1 MVLPLFALPGLIPVR
16 RTGTFDMGILVRAG
30 GGALVFGRGA
40 STSRTAERADWLVE
54 CGGELCLLLI
64 GILDSRGRLQLP
76 FIDRKVD
83 EQEEVGDVGEVGL
96 SLYSEDG
103 EREL

>member
-1 MVLPLFALPGLIPVR
+1 MR
-16 RTGTFDMGILVRAG
+16 RTGTLDTGILVRAG
-30 GGALVFGRGA
+30 GGALVFGRGG

-76 FIDRKVD
+76 FSGRKMD
-83 EQEEVGDVGEVGL
+83 EGGEVGDVGEVGL

-103 EREL
+103 DKEL